1 MCVAITHCF
10 QLTGQKKDSSLSK
23 NLPLYTNEFRLLA
36 DFPRKTLPI
45 VACFTEIAL
54 FLCINHELL
63 KQLLAT
69 ITKKTLKTG
78 VIPLNFFP
86 LFGIAV
92 TLLITLQSK
101 YLCFCRYSCVLHN
114 IHYLGRVNF
123 MLTQTIRLN
132 LPIFTFPSQI
142 THSLD

>member
-10 QLTGQKKDSSLSK
+10 QLTGQKKDSPLSK

-69 ITKKTLKTG
+69 ITKKTFKTG
-78 VIPLNFFP
+78 VILLNFSP
-86 LFGIAV
+86 LFRIAV
-92 TLLITLQSK
+92 TLL
-101 YLCFCRYSCVLHN
+101 LH
-114 IHYLGRVNF
+114 YKVSTFALPNF
-123 MLTQTIRLN
+123 MYFTQ
-132 LPIFTFPSQI
+132 
-142 THSLD
+142 HSLLRKSEFYVNSDDLS